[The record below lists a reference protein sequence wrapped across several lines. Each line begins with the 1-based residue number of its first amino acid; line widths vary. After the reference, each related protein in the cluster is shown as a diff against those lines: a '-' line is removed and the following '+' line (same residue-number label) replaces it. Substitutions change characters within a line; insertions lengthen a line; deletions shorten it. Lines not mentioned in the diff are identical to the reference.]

1 MRPGPRPAPLLAIL
15 TLLTAVT
22 ALACAS
28 SPERRSEPTP
38 DRSGDPEFEAA
49 REAARPEFESQAEAL
64 AAGVYE
70 PFVHPDSVAAPG
82 DADATGPAPATT
94 PRDRGDP
101 STAELLG
108 TLGSDVQYN
117 QGVPAARVPPAM
129 VAPDPT
135 SRDGLWTLQMGAFG
149 SETGALVRIREL
161 QQRFRDL
168 PAWRVA
174 GPDGLVRVFLGRF
187 PDEHAGARAWDRV
200 RAAGYADAWVVRA
213 P

>member
-1 MRPGPRPAPLLAIL
+1 MRPGRRSAALLSTVALLAV
-15 TLLTAVT
+15 VT

-28 SPERRSEPTP
+28 SPERGAEPTP

-49 REAARPEFESQAEAL
+49 REAARPDFESQAEAL

-70 PFVHPDSVAAPG
+70 PFVHPDSVAAAG
-82 DADATGPAPATT
+82 GAGAARPAPITT

-108 TLGSDVQYN
+108 TLGSDDQYN
-117 QGVPAARVPPAM
+117 QGVPAARVPPA
-129 VAPDPT
+129 VAAPDPT

-149 SETGALVRIREL
+149 SDTGALVRIREL

-187 PDEHAGARAWDRV
+187 QDEHAGARARDRI